1 MTVPRRALRLPVLL
15 LPLLLMLG
23 VVLLA
28 AAGCGGESAAPSASA
43 SAAASAVP
51 TGPLTG
57 SVGVF
62 AYEDALIPQI
72 LGSFQKANPDLTVR
86 KAAFSTNDEAVAKLR
101 AGFKADVLHVCVEET
116 PRMVRLGLLQPIDT
130 SRIAEWDKVITSVR
144 ELGGVVIDGKVYM
157 VPTTG
162 GTGGVLYNP
171 EVIPGGVTS
180 WKALFEDPALKGKI
194 TMEDT
199 PATGIPIAALALGYE
214 DPFHLTDAD
223 LQKVQGYLVAHK
235 SQLRTFFSGDANFVN
250 LYKTGEI
257 VAGFAWHD
265 YGVTLAREGL
275 PAKYVIPKEGALAW
289 ICGFGI
295 SSESANLD
303 NAYGLIS
310 YYNSPQPEAWYAKN
324 YTYWVFNT
332 DAPALLSPKL
342 VKSIGLDKPEQLQQ
356 AIPLVIPDNYD
367 DWLRVWQAFK
377 KG

>member
-1 MTVPRRALRLPVLL
+1 M
-15 LPLLLMLG
+15 
-23 VVLLA
+23 
-28 AAGCGGESAAPSASA
+28 
-43 SAAASAVP
+43 
-51 TGPLTG
+51 
-57 SVGVF
+57 F

-72 LGSFQKANPDLTVR
+72 LGPFQKANPDLTVR

-130 SRIAEWDKVITSVR
+130 SRIAEWGKVIPSVR

-194 TMEDT
+194 TIEDT
-199 PATGIPIAALALGYE
+199 PATGIPIAALALGYK

-223 LQKVQGYLVAHK
+223 LQKVQDYLIAHK

-275 PAKYVIPKEGALAW
+275 PAKYVIPEEGALAW
-289 ICGFGI
+289 ICGFGV

-303 NAYGLIS
+303 NAYGLIN
-310 YYNSPQPEAWYAKN
+310 YYNSAPPEAWYAKN

-367 DWLRVWQAFK
+367 EWLRVWQAFK